1 MNPLS
6 PFTYY
11 LRHKRSTLLILA
23 LISLMTLGV
32 SAMVRLMDSLWE
44 EMYNAERY
52 LTRLSLV
59 SAVGPSLDPGVVS
72 QIRTHPDVAQV
83 IQEKSLDI
91 ALPQLLNSS
100 HLFGVSE
107 ANMQVLMDACRL
119 RLREGRLLRPRTN
132 EMVVSE
138 EIANAMGIQIGDQI
152 DRSIGESWSG
162 DNFYEDIP
170 VPLELVGILEG
181 TGPEPHIRLGFV
193 SYEYVANHEQFGAPW
208 THALIV
214 IAQEG
219 RKDAVDEFLESEI
232 SSSSTDIMTHDRLS
246 ERLARLSGTF
256 HLILSV
262 VDLVVAAVIALVVG
276 ITNQIAQ
283 TRRLREFGLLNA
295 VGYSKNRLFC
305 RFTLETAG
313 IAGFGWGVGLGLS
326 WLLFAL
332 LKANFYAPKGMD
344 LSLASLTPIWFSI
357 PIPLA
362 AMAFVALSTMRT
374 FARLDAVAIVE
385 RCELST
391 EVHKQQ
397 KVARRSLV
405 KPLSSCTF
413 YLRHRRRGLALAL
426 AMGLTILGVSFPAF
440 LFAPVGDAMKPFAE
454 PLRRMGVVVPRMGS
468 AVDPGLAVQIRANP
482 DVARV
487 IAAFELPLRVQI
499 PPVGWQA
506 SVYGVTEDDMRT
518 LIDLHKM
525 QVKEGRLPR
534 PHTNEIAISQA
545 VALNRDLRVGDT
557 VGQPN
562 NRERR
567 ELPTD
572 MVIVG
577 ILQCHSLQLH
587 SEQAGQAFFHPSQRP
602 EKQDLWIGFA
612 SYEFLSSHELY
623 DSWPVNLLVIPAEG
637 RKAELDTWL
646 RENVHSD
653 LVEAHTF
660 EWMLSN
666 HRNLTLVLL
675 LSFGI
680 VEGIIAVV
688 AAIALAVLSYT
699 VFVQRRE
706 EFGILHAM
714 GHSRWWLVSRTAR
727 ETVSVV
733 TVAWLIGALICGI
746 GLLYVR
752 TNVYAPK
759 GLALN
764 LLNPA
769 PWLFTLP
776 IPLAVIATS
785 TGLVTWM
792 LSRLDPVSI
801 IERR

>member
-32 SAMVRLMDSLWE
+32 GAMVRLIDSLWE

-59 SAVGPSLDPGVVS
+59 SAVGPSLDPGVVL

-91 ALPQLLNSS
+91 ELPQLLNSS
-100 HLFGVSE
+100 RLFGVSE
-107 ANMQVLMDACRL
+107 ANIQVLMDACGL
-119 RLREGRLLRPRTN
+119 RLKKGRLLRPRTN
-132 EMVVSE
+132 EMVLSE

-152 DRSIGESWSG
+152 DRSIGESWTG

-181 TGPEPHIRLGFV
+181 TGPELHIRLGFV
-193 SYEYVANHEQFGAPW
+193 SYEYVASHEQFKAPW
-208 THALIV
+208 THALVV

-232 SSSSTDIMTHDRLS
+232 ASSRTYVMTHRRLS
-246 ERLARLSGTF
+246 ERLASLSGTF
-256 HLILSV
+256 HLILGL

-276 ITNQIAQ
+276 MINQIAQ
-283 TRRLREFGLLNA
+283 TKRLKEFGLLNA

-313 IAGFGWGVGLGLS
+313 IAVFGWGVGLGLS

-344 LSLASLTPIWFSI
+344 LSLANLTPIWFSI
-357 PIPLA
+357 PVPLA
-362 AMAFVALSTMRT
+362 ATAFVALSTIRT

-385 RCELST
+385 RCELSI
-391 EVHKQQ
+391 EVNKQQ
-397 KVARRSLV
+397 KAARRSLK
-405 KPLSSCTF
+405 KPLSSFAF

-426 AMGLTILGVSFPAF
+426 TMGLTILGVSFPAF
-440 LFAPVGDAMKPFAE
+440 LFAPMGDAMRPFAD
-454 PLRRMGVVVPRMGS
+454 PLRQMGVVVPRMGS
-468 AVDPGLAVQIRANP
+468 TVDPGLAAQIRANP

-499 PPVGWQA
+499 PPLGWQA
-506 SVYGVTEDDMRT
+506 SVYGVTEDDMQT

-534 PHTNEIAISQA
+534 PHTNEIAISEA

-562 NRERR
+562 NRDRR

-587 SEQAGQAFFHPSQRP
+587 SEQAGRPSQRP

-623 DSWPVNLLVIPAEG
+623 DFWPVNLLVIPAEG

-653 LVEAHTF
+653 LAEAHTF
-660 EWMLSN
+660 EWMLDIY
-666 HRNLTLVLL
+666 RKLTLVLL
-675 LSFGI
+675 LLFGTI
-680 VEGIIAVV
+680 EGIIAVV

-699 VFVQRRE
+699 FFLQRRE

-714 GHSRWWLVSRTAR
+714 GHSRWWLVLRTAK
-727 ETVSVV
+727 EMVSVV
-733 TVAWLIGALICGI
+733 TVAWLMDALFCGI
-746 GLLYVR
+746 GLLYMR
-752 TNVYAPK
+752 INVYAPK

-764 LLNPA
+764 LLNPG

-776 IPLAVIATS
+776 IPLTVIATS
-785 TGLVTWM
+785 AGLVTWM
-792 LSRLDPVSI
+792 LSRLDPVSV